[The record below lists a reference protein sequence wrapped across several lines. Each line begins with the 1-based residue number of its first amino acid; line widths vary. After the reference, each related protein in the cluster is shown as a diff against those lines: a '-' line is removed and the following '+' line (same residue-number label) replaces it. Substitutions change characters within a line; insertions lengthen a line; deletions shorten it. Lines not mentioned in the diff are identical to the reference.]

1 MSEEITIEQV
11 ANQKKPETAKKS
23 KKGNKEPKKSFFKG
37 VKAEFKKII
46 WPDGETLKKQSAV
59 VVVSMVLLGILI
71 SVLDL
76 IIKFGL
82 NIVIG

>member
-46 WPDGETLKKQSAV
+46 WPDRMSVVKQTTAV
-59 VVVSMVLLGILI
+59 VVISVLLGAVIKVLDKI
-71 SVLDL
+71 IQLGLDL
-76 IIKFGL
+76 I
-82 NIVIG
+82 V